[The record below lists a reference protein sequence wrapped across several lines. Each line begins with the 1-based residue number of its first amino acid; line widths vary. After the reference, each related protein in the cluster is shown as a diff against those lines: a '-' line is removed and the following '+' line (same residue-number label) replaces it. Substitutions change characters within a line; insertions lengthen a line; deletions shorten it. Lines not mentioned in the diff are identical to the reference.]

1 MMLEIEYNPAKR
13 EFYIMLWKKIHKHRF
28 QVEKV
33 REILYYLDGFD
44 SGLKDGGGESSFNG
58 VR

>member
-13 EFYIMLWKKIHKHRF
+13 EFYIELLKKILNHCF
-28 QVEKV
+28 QMEKV

-44 SGLKDGGGESSFNG
+44 SGLKDGGGESNFNG

>member
-13 EFYIMLWKKIHKHRF
+13 EFYIELLKKILNHCF
-28 QVEKV
+28 
-33 REILYYLDGFD
+33 DGFD
-44 SGLKDGGGESSFNG
+44 SGLKDGGGESNFNG